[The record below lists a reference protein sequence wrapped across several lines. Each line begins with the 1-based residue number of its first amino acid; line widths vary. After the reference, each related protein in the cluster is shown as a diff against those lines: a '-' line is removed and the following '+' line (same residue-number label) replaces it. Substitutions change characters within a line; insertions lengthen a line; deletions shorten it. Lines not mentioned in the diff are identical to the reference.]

1 MKSDNPVIQIVSLL
15 MLFGPIVLFW
25 YIDWYWIVGYYN
37 LFCAYSCYT
46 IFKQY
51 NNDKNFRRKYHIVV
65 YVGLPLFLNF
75 LGLLISI
82 LNGFEEIKEGGNS
95 YEEKKREKSGESEV
109 EVIQIKS
116 NEELKSYLDDIAKE
130 DIKSFSVDISYD
142 KWTFFEEIDYKGTF
156 KGFDFILKGG
166 TAIKWSKHKGCYKD
180 DVDAFLNDINSKE
193 ISELDFQ
200 SLNYECDDSDEDYDY
215 NFFNKIVWD
224 ENTPEEIIKDVEKN
238 YSENEYEKLRDEVEL
253 EEEFLDIE
261 LFQKKG
267 FINQLSISI
276 SFKNNKVK
284 NLNWIKEDSNQNII
298 DETEVRKSLLNY
310 QDVRKL
316 IVQLKENKIPIK
328 FRSIWENYFYYQLKD
343 ESQRGFAS
351 ESDHWDILNEYLD
364 NYGIKKDYDKE
375 KQLHYSY
382 ITYIEEK
389 EMDYDQF
396 IEESAIEDYIDAC
409 EKQDKDEHKGLV
421 RLDFSYDDYLSWT
434 VEEDFFNDPAAPGWL
449 NSNNRDLIAPL
460 NQANEEIKTEFSL
473 DYKYFDDVIDFN
485 FSEVNFKSQDHVYV
499 FDYKLL
505 VNDSPRNEKDLIQE
519 LGRIHESLD
528 ANEYEKKA
536 FDLWRDFFLLK
547 YDEFLFCEHLIVDY
561 S

>member
-1 MKSDNPVIQIVSLL
+1 MKSNSPVFQVLSLL

-37 LFCAYSCYT
+37 LFFTYTCYVLYR
-46 IFKQY
+46 QY
-51 NNDKNFRRKYHIVV
+51 DSDSNYRRKYHFIV
-65 YVGLPLFLNF
+65 YVGLPLIFSF
-75 LGLLISI
+75 IGLLISV
-82 LNGFEEIKEGGNS
+82 LNGFEEIKEGDEDFN
-95 YEEKKREKSGESEV
+95 KNQFKT
-109 EVIQIKS
+109 
-116 NEELKSYLDDIAKE
+116 NNHDKE
-130 DIKSFSVDISYD
+130 DN
-142 KWTFFEEIDYKGTF
+142 E
-156 KGFDFILKGG
+156 
-166 TAIKWSKHKGCYKD
+166 SK
-180 DVDAFLNDINSKE
+180 
-193 ISELDFQ
+193 
-200 SLNYECDDSDEDYDY
+200 
-215 NFFNKIVWD
+215 
-224 ENTPEEIIKDVEKN
+224 
-238 YSENEYEKLRDEVEL
+238 SENVVESKTGT
-253 EEEFLDIE
+253 EP
-261 LFQKKG
+261 K
-267 FINQLSISI
+267 
-276 SFKNNKVK
+276 
-284 NLNWIKEDSNQNII
+284 QNIN
-298 DETEVRKSLLNY
+298 KSEASDTKIKKNILEL

-316 IVQLKENKIPIK
+316 LVQLKENKIPIR

-343 ESQRGFAS
+343 ESQKGFAS

-409 EKQDKDEHKGLV
+409 EKQDKDEHKGWV

-473 DYKYFDDVIDFN
+473 DYKCFDDVIDFN

-505 VNDSPRNEKDLIQE
+505 VNNTPRNEKDLIQE

-547 YDEFLFCEHLIVDY
+547 YDENEEKDGWEIGQEVNSVMFEMYEVDFVNFFYNHKDSGDTETMGIRFPFKYLENGKPALIHNFPFKYDQINAHSSGSFYQLDDVWGSLNEVCKSLSELEVIDFKKLSQKEKVQLFKPNRDDY